1 MAGEQLEMFSQTTG
15 CIEDVT
21 KELKECKKMLNQV
34 GKIFRNTN
42 VHGSCY
48 DFFLKGV
55 KSLREEALRKGFAV
69 YQGDKIY
76 LLGYYLSP
84 GVYLQKQSETVTL
97 HARIRVNMGD
107 MDDVVHWPFTKTVKL
122 RVLHP
127 TRWAEREINETIS
140 GRVSGS
146 ERPDESSTAAVY
158 TTSSL
163 NLDGLINDGYAERDE
178 LRVEFELLP

>member
-1 MAGEQLEMFSQTTG
+1 MRELNSAELLGREVKCWNRGSGCGAVLPASKIAQHFQT
-15 CIEDVT
+15 
-21 KELKECKKMLNQV
+21 EC
-34 GKIFRNTN
+34 
-42 VHGSCY
+42 
-48 DFFLKGV
+48 V
-55 KSLREEALRKGFAV
+55 KSLREEALRKGFTV

-97 HARIRVNMGD
+97 HARIRLNMGD

-127 TRWAEREINETIS
+127 TRWAEREINETLS

-146 ERPDESSTAAVY
+146 ERPDESSTAAIY

-163 NLDGLINDGYAERDE
+163 NLDDLINDGYVERDE